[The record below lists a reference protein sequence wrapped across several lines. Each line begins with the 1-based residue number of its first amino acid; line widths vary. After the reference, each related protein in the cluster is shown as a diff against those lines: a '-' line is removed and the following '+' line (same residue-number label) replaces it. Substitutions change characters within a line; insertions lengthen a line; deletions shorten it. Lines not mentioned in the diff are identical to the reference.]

1 MNTFGK
7 RLEQLRKS
15 KKLSTWDVE
24 KQTTLQ
30 RSNLRAV
37 ELGTR
42 PASDRMLRELATLY
56 GVQFEMLKAWKILYY
71 KQSSKVLACIR
82 AELLGQ

>member
-7 RLEQLRKS
+7 RLERLRKA

-37 ELGTR
+37 ELGNR

-56 GVQFEMLKAWKILYY
+56 DVQFEMLKAWKILYY
-71 KQSSKVLACIR
+71 KQSPKVLACIR
-82 AELLGQ
+82 AELLDQ